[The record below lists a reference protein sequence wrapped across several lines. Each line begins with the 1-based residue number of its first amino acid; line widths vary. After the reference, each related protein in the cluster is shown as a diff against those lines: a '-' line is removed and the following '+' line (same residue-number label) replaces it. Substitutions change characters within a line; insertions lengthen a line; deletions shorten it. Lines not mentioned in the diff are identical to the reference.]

1 MKLKLLIRH
10 TGHKSFSSGVS
21 KLLFDQYPIETH
33 FFFKP
38 SQQEE
43 LIINK

>member
-21 KLLFDQYPIETH
+21 KLLFDQYPTEIH
-33 FFFKP
+33 FSFKP
-38 SQQEE
+38 SAGRR
-43 LIINK
+43 NDYK